1 MGLSLKS
8 VSHAYGN
15 LNVFNNLSLV
25 VAKGEIVSLVGPSGC
40 GKTTLLR
47 VVAGL
52 ERLQSG
58 NVSVSGN
65 IIADKTSQI
74 APEHRGVGLMFQ
86 DFALFPHL
94 NVANNVAF
102 GLNNLTS
109 SERESRVHQI
119 LHRVSLLRRKDDYPH
134 SLSGGQQQRVALG
147 RALAPKPEV
156 MLLDEPF
163 SGLDQGLRIQIREE
177 ILGILKK
184 SKVATLMV
192 THDYDEAMFMSDRI
206 LVMGPTGEIVQE
218 GSPNEVYNLPDHP
231 FVASYF
237 GLINRLSGVSY
248 NELVETPLGV
258 LPAPG
263 CRDGCEIDIIMRPH
277 DIEISQGSIEG
288 VPVEILNVRP
298 LGRDTFI
305 RFRIKNQDSDYH
317 ELCCRYTGFFSED
330 LNDQTRASIQPERV
344 FLYYRNQL
352 IR

>member
-184 SKVATLMV
+184 SKVF
-192 THDYDEAMFMSDRI
+192 H
-206 LVMGPTGEIVQE
+206 
-218 GSPNEVYNLPDHP
+218 
-231 FVASYF
+231 
-237 GLINRLSGVSY
+237 
-248 NELVETPLGV
+248 
-258 LPAPG
+258 
-263 CRDGCEIDIIMRPH
+263 
-277 DIEISQGSIEG
+277 
-288 VPVEILNVRP
+288 
-298 LGRDTFI
+298 
-305 RFRIKNQDSDYH
+305 
-317 ELCCRYTGFFSED
+317 
-330 LNDQTRASIQPERV
+330 
-344 FLYYRNQL
+344 
-352 IR
+352 